1 MMSGTSP
8 EMQGCSH
15 EDPRLGLTSESAA
28 TIRCLIRWRWE
39 RNIFDETEEKVVQK
53 AVLKDGRSNGDR
65 GCNQQ

>member
-1 MMSGTSP
+1 MSGTSP
-8 EMQGCSH
+8 EMQGCCH

-28 TIRCLIRWRWE
+28 TIRCLIRWK